1 LKSLKRF
8 LFYIV
13 CFASTLSGCKQDIAI
28 TSWDVDV
35 LAPVIHT
42 RLTMADLVADSLLT
56 SSADGALR
64 LNIETSL
71 IDLPLDSILQIP
83 DTTLSKDIVSPV
95 VFTDVAPGFEVPGS
109 VVDETQYDLGDLA
122 LKKVTVRSGKLKLK
136 IKSIIETS
144 LDFTYRIPVASLYG
158 NQFVSSGVVPPGSV
172 SDTAIAEFEFDLAN
186 YNIDLRG
193 LDGSGFNKLVTA
205 FNLNTSLDGDTVTIP
220 SGTILRLEY
229 SFLDIVPNY
238 GVGYFGQQST
248 SSEEENSKIDVLD
261 RITDGQMFL
270 DSVTIGLHI
279 VNGVGA
285 DAKFKLDRLASVNT
299 RTGNTVEL
307 NHEIVGSNILLTRA
321 LDITGNAADVIPY
334 TVNYELNNANSNI
347 KQFIENLPNELGF
360 TFGFDLN
367 PLGNVSAGNDFFYYD
382 RPFEALMN
390 IDIPLRTRIDN
401 LTLVDTIA
409 WNLSESGVVESV
421 NSGSFTLI
429 AVNGLPLSGS
439 VELIMLDEN
448 MVQLD
453 TLVAPSTIAAPQ
465 LDSDNRV
472 LAPLE
477 SRINI
482 PVPARVTAVL
492 PETRHVRIKATFN
505 TAGQPDLMEFYDTYG
520 IDLKLI
526 GNFNINF
533 GPSTF

>member
-1 LKSLKRF
+1 M
-8 LFYIV
+8 V
-13 CFASTLSGCKQDIAI
+13 GCKQDIGN

-35 LAPVIHT
+35 LAPVIQT
-42 RLTMADLVADSLLT
+42 RLTMADLLADSLLT

-64 LNIETSL
+64 LNVETSL
-71 IDLPLDSILQIP
+71 IDLPLDSILKIP

-95 VFTDVAPGFEVPGS
+95 VFEDVEPGFEIPGV
-109 VVDETQYDLGDLA
+109 VVDDQFNLGELA

-136 IKSIIETS
+136 MKSVVETS
-144 LDFTYRIPVASLYG
+144 LDFEYNIPLATLYG
-158 NQFVSSGVVPPGSV
+158 NQFLSSGVIPPGSPT
-172 SDTAIAEFEFDLAN
+172 DTAVAEFEFDLAN
-186 YNIDLRG
+186 YTIDLRG
-193 LDGSGFNKLVTA
+193 LDGTGFNRLVSS
-205 FNLNTSLDGDTVTIP
+205 FRLNTSLDGETVTIP
-220 SGTILRLEY
+220 SGTILKLEY
-229 SFLDIVPNY
+229 SFTDIVPNY
-238 GVGYFGQQST
+238 GVGYFGQQSSDT
-248 SSEEENSKIDVLD
+248 EDQNSKIDVLD

-285 DAKFKLDRLASVNT
+285 DARFNLDRLSSINS
-299 RTGNTVEL
+299 RTGTTIDL
-307 NHEIVGSNILLTRA
+307 SHEIVGSNILLTRA
-321 LDITGNAADVIPY
+321 LDITGNAADVIPN
-334 TVNYELNNANSNI
+334 TVDYELNNANSNI

-382 RPFEALMN
+382 RPFQALMN
-390 IDIPLRTRIDN
+390 IDIPLRTRLDN

-421 NSGSFTLI
+421 NSGTFTLI

-448 MVQLD
+448 MVELD
-453 TLVAPSTIAAPQ
+453 TLVAPSTIMSPA
-465 LDSDNRV
+465 LDVNNRV
-472 LAPLE
+472 VEPLE
-477 SRINI
+477 TRLNI
-482 PVPARVTAVL
+482 PVPESVTAVL
-492 PETRHVRIKATFN
+492 PQTKYVHIRATFN
-505 TAGQPDLMEFYDTYG
+505 TAGQPELMEFYDTYG

-533 GPSTF
+533 GPSTL